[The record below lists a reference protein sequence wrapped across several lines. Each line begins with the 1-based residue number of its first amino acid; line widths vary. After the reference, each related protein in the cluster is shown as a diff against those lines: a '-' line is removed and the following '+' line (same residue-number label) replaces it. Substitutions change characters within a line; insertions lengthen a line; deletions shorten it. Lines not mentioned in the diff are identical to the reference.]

1 MSDHFIISIPNFFDI
16 FLFYAKTHIT
26 VGISGVFS
34 FGGFMNRIL
43 ILDFGSQYNQLIARR
58 IREMHVYCELHPFDI
73 SLDFIKEF
81 NPSGIIFSG
90 GPNTVSDE
98 GAPDIDD
105 RIFELGIPILGICYG
120 MQLMAVKLGGK
131 LESGESREYGRAIIS
146 NLAPKSPLFL
156 KISETTQVWMSH
168 SDHVSKMPEGFYKIA
183 KTDSI
188 EHAAMGDDERRFYA
202 VQFHPEVVH
211 SLEGG
216 RMLANF
222 LFEVCNVEAD
232 WRMENYIETSLV
244 KLNEQIGD
252 KKVVLGL
259 SGGVDSS
266 VVAALLARA
275 IGKNLTAIF
284 VDNGLLRKNER
295 EEVENNFK
303 DMVNLIVVDAR
314 DEFLGKLAG
323 VEDPEKKR
331 KIIGNTFIDVFEREA
346 AKISDADFL
355 AQGTIYPDVIE
366 SSSSKKGASKTIK
379 SHHNVG
385 GLPEDMKLKLV
396 EPLRDLFK
404 DEVREL
410 GLKLGL
416 PENLIRRHPF
426 PGPGLAVRIL
436 GEVTP
441 ERCEVLKDADHIFI
455 EEIRKADLYDD
466 ISQAFVVLLPVKTVG
481 VMGDSRTYES
491 VVSLRAVKTDDFMTA
506 DWYDFDHMFLKKVS
520 SRIINEVKR
529 VNRVVYD
536 ISSKPPATIEWE

>member
-1 MSDHFIISIPNFFDI
+1 MD
-16 FLFYAKTHIT
+16 
-26 VGISGVFS
+26 
-34 FGGFMNRIL
+34 RIL
-43 ILDFGSQYNQLIARR
+43 ILDLGSQYNQLIARR
-58 IREMHVYCELHPFDI
+58 IREMHVYCELHPYDTGVE
-73 SLDFIKEF
+73 FIKEF
-81 NPSGIIFSG
+81 NPSGIILPEGQGTESG
-90 GPNTVSDE
+90 ECV
-98 GAPDIDD
+98 PDVD
-105 RIFELGIPILGICYG
+105 RKIFELGIPILEIRYAT
-120 MQLMAVKLGGK
+120 QSKAVKFGGK
-131 LESGESREYGRAIIS
+131 IFS
-146 NLAPKSPLFL
+146 
-156 KISETTQVWMSH
+156 
-168 SDHVSKMPEGFYKIA
+168 
-183 KTDSI
+183 
-188 EHAAMGDDERRFYA
+188 
-202 VQFHPEVVH
+202 
-211 SLEGG
+211 
-216 RMLANF
+216 NF
-222 LFEVCNVEAD
+222 LFEECKVEAD
-232 WRMENYIETSLV
+232 WKMEDYIENSLL
-244 KLNEQIGD
+244 KLREKIGD

-284 VDNGLLRKNER
+284 VDHGLLRKNER

-303 DMVNLIVVDAR
+303 DMVNLIVVDAE

-331 KIIGNTFIDVFEREA
+331 KIIGNTFVDIFEREA
-346 AKISDADFL
+346 AKIEDADFL

-366 SSSSKKGASKTIK
+366 SSSGSKGAAKTIK

-385 GLPEDMKLKLV
+385 GLPENMKLKLV

-404 DEVREL
+404 DEVRDL

-416 PENLIRRHPF
+416 PEKLIKRHPF

-436 GEVTP
+436 GEVTFA
-441 ERCEVLKDADHIFI
+441 RCKILKDADHIFI
-455 EEIRKADLYDD
+455 EEIRNAGIYDD

-481 VMGDSRTYES
+481 VTGDCRTYES

-506 DWYDFDHMFLKKVS
+506 DWYDFETAFLKKVS

>member
-1 MSDHFIISIPNFFDI
+1 MDR
-16 FLFYAKTHIT
+16 L
-26 VGISGVFS
+26 
-34 FGGFMNRIL
+34 L

-58 IREMHVYCELHPFDI
+58 IREMHVYCELHPFDVSI
-73 SLDFIKEF
+73 DFIKKF
-81 NPSGIIFSG
+81 NPKGIIFSG
-90 GPNTVSDE
+90 GPSSVNDE
-98 GAPDIDD
+98 GAPDVDVE
-105 RIFELGIPILGICYG
+105 IFKLGIPVLGICYG
-120 MQLMAVKLGGK
+120 MQLMSVRLGGS
-131 LESGESREYGRAIIS
+131 LGSGDSREYGRAEVQ
-146 NLAPKSPLFL
+146 NLAPKSPLF
-156 KISETTQVWMSH
+156 KNVSEMSQVWMSH
-168 SDHVSKMPEGFYKIA
+168 SDHVSVLPEGFYTIA

-188 EHAAMGDDERRFYA
+188 PYAAIGNDETKMYA
-202 VQFHPEVVH
+202 VQFHPEVIHTV
-211 SLEGG
+211 EGAT
-216 RMLANF
+216 MLSNF
-222 LFEVCNVEAD
+222 VFGVCEAKAE
-232 WRMENYIETSLV
+232 WRMENYIAVSVE
-244 KLNEQIGD
+244 KIKDQIKD

-266 VVAALLARA
+266 VTAALLAKA

-295 EEVENNFK
+295 EEVERNFK

-314 DEFLGKLAG
+314 DEFLSKLAG
-323 VEDPEKKR
+323 VSDPEKKR

-346 AKISDADFL
+346 AKIKDADFL

-366 SSSSKKGASKTIK
+366 SSSSKKGASHTIK

-416 PENLIRRHPF
+416 PEKLIKRHPF

-436 GEVTP
+436 GEVSS
-441 ERCEVLKDADHIFI
+441 EKCDILKDADHIFI
-455 EEIRKADLYDD
+455 EEIRNAGIYDS

-481 VMGDSRTYES
+481 VMGDCRTYEF

-506 DWYDFDHMFLKKVS
+506 DWYEFEHAFLKKVS

>member
-1 MSDHFIISIPNFFDI
+1 
-16 FLFYAKTHIT
+16 
-26 VGISGVFS
+26 
-34 FGGFMNRIL
+34 MNRIL

-58 IREMHVYCELHPFDI
+58 IREMHVYCELHPFDV
-73 SLDFIKEF
+73 SVEFVKEF

-98 GAPDIDD
+98 GAPDVDV

-146 NLAPKSPLFL
+146 NLAPKSPLFT
-156 KISETTQVWMSH
+156 KVSENTQVWMSH
-168 SDHVSKMPEGFYKIA
+168 SDHVSKMPEGFYRIA
-183 KTDSI
+183 DTDSI
-188 EHAAMGDDERRFYA
+188 HHAAMGDDERNFYA

-211 SLEGG
+211 SVEGG
-216 RMLANF
+216 RMLSNF
-222 LFEVCNVEAD
+222 LFEICKVEAD

-244 KLNEQIGD
+244 QLKEQIGD

-323 VEDPEKKR
+323 VTDPEKKR

-346 AKISDADFL
+346 TKIQDADFL

-385 GLPEDMKLKLV
+385 GLPEDMNLKLV

-416 PENLIRRHPF
+416 PEKLIKRHPF

-441 ERCEVLKDADHIFI
+441 ERCNVLKDADHIFI
-455 EEIRKADLYDD
+455 EEIRKAGLYDD

>member
-1 MSDHFIISIPNFFDI
+1 
-16 FLFYAKTHIT
+16 
-26 VGISGVFS
+26 
-34 FGGFMNRIL
+34 MNRIL

-58 IREMHVYCELHPFDI
+58 IREMHVYCELHPYDVSI
-73 SLDFIKEF
+73 EFIKEF
-81 NPSGIIFSG
+81 NPNGIIFSG

-98 GAPDIDD
+98 GAPDVDD

-131 LESGESREYGRAIIS
+131 LESGESREYGRAIIK
-146 NLAPKSPLFL
+146 NLAPKSPLFR

-168 SDHVSKMPEGFYKIA
+168 SDHVSWMPEGFYRIA
-183 KTDSI
+183 DTDSI
-188 EHAAMGDDERRFYA
+188 HNAAMGDDERSFYA

-211 SLEGG
+211 SVEGG
-216 RMLANF
+216 RMLSNF
-222 LFEVCNVEAD
+222 LFEICGVEAD

-244 KLNEQIGD
+244 QLKEQIAD

-266 VVAALLARA
+266 VVAALLAKA

-416 PENLIRRHPF
+416 PENLIKRHPF

-436 GEVTP
+436 GEVTDV
-441 ERCEVLKDADHIFI
+441 RCEVLRDADHIFI

-506 DWYDFDHMFLKKVS
+506 DWYDFDTAFLKKVS

>member
-1 MSDHFIISIPNFFDI
+1 MDK
-16 FLFYAKTHIT
+16 L
-26 VGISGVFS
+26 
-34 FGGFMNRIL
+34 L

-58 IREMHVYCELHPFDI
+58 IREMHVYCELHPFDV
-73 SLDFIKEF
+73 SMDFIKDF
-81 NPSGIIFSG
+81 NPKGIIFSG
-90 GPNTVSDE
+90 GPSSVNDK
-98 GAPDIDD
+98 GAPDVDPE
-105 RIFELGIPILGICYG
+105 IFRLGIPVLGICYG
-120 MQLMAVKLGGK
+120 MQLMSVRLGGS
-131 LESGESREYGRAIIS
+131 LGSGDSREYGRAMVR
-146 NLAPKSPLFL
+146 NLAPKSPLFRNV
-156 KISETTQVWMSH
+156 SQTSQVWMSH
-168 SDHVSKMPEGFYKIA
+168 SDHVNELPEGFYTIA
-183 KTDSI
+183 DTESI
-188 EHAAMGDDERRFYA
+188 PYAAIGNDDLKMYA
-202 VQFHPEVVH
+202 VQFHPEVIH
-211 SLEGG
+211 TIEGSTI
-216 RMLANF
+216 LSNF
-222 LFEVCNVEAD
+222 VFEVCDAKAE
-232 WRMENYIETSLV
+232 WRMENYIISSVE
-244 KLNEQIGD
+244 KLKSQIGD

-266 VVAALLARA
+266 VTAALLAKA
-275 IGKNLTAIF
+275 IGKHLTAIF

-314 DEFLGKLAG
+314 EEFISKLAG
-323 VEDPEKKR
+323 VSDPEKKR
-331 KIIGNTFIDVFEREA
+331 KIIGTTFIDVFEREA
-346 AKISDADFL
+346 AKIQDADFL

-366 SSSSKKGASKTIK
+366 SSSSKKGASHTIK

-416 PENLIRRHPF
+416 PEKLIKRHPF

-436 GEVTP
+436 GEVSA
-441 ERCEVLKDADHIFI
+441 EKCDILKDADHIFI
-455 EEIRKADLYDD
+455 EEIRNAGIYDS

-481 VMGDSRTYES
+481 VMGDCRTYEF

-506 DWYDFDHMFLKKVS
+506 DWYEFEASFLKKVS

>member
-1 MSDHFIISIPNFFDI
+1 
-16 FLFYAKTHIT
+16 
-26 VGISGVFS
+26 
-34 FGGFMNRIL
+34 MNRIL

-58 IREMHVYCELHPFDI
+58 IREMHVYCELHPYDV
-73 SLDFIKEF
+73 SVEFIKEF

-98 GAPDIDD
+98 GAPDVDSG
-105 RIFELGIPILGICYG
+105 IFELGIPILGICYG
-120 MQLMAVKLGGK
+120 MQLMAVKLGGL
-131 LESGESREYGRAIIS
+131 LESGESREYGRAVIK
-146 NLAPKSPLFL
+146 NLAPKSPLFI
-156 KISETTQVWMSH
+156 KISETTEVWMSH

-183 KTDSI
+183 ETDSI
-188 EHAAMGDDERRFYA
+188 HYAAMGNDEKKFYA

-222 LFEVCNVEAD
+222 LFEVCQVEAD

-244 KLNEQIGD
+244 QLKEKIGD

-295 EEVENNFK
+295 EEVEENFK

-346 AKISDADFL
+346 EKIENADFL

-416 PENLIRRHPF
+416 PEKLIKRHPF

-441 ERCEVLKDADHIFI
+441 ARCDILKDADHIFI
-455 EEIRKADLYDD
+455 EEIRKAGLYDD

-481 VMGDSRTYES
+481 VMGDCRTYES

-506 DWYDFDHMFLKKVS
+506 DWYDFETAFLKKVS

-529 VNRVVYD
+529 INRVVYD